1 MTEYVRHLHCCK
13 SFELCHSNLGLQGW
27 IIQSSPCVGYN
38 VRGYLSGSWKIVKKD
53 RITFWAFLA
62 SVQVVWPLWSV
73 KWWKTILSL
82 ELWAFPTEIH
92 TTAGSNRS
100 EDDLSKDSSGARC
113 SKVHKAEWHQD
124 RLQVQ
129 VFDVFNTEAKKGT
142 RIKWVILQTRLVDLF
157 TLNYHFSLSMT
168 CALEP
173 RCAGCQVPS
182 ARCWI
187 ISQNK
192 TKTIWSHSWVTW
204 VTHSIQTHCPLHSQL
219 LSLTLSGSAQ
229 GISLKERWKTERPPG
244 FATWICHLDWPP
256 GLATWISPLDPGF
269 ATWWWN
275 SLLIGPLLPHAHNMQ
290 PKLWID
296 SSAVRFLRILSTGAA
311 LIHYKVYLKP
321 SKVKDPTE
329 EWTTAIGLNRS
340 ISAGKLQHTKTS
352 QNNPN

>member
-1 MTEYVRHLHCCK
+1 MWSSVCELLALVTLWLRYNLVFHQSQNPINIGLQIMTEYVRHLHCCK
-13 SFELCHSNLGLQGW
+13 SFELCHSNLGHQGW
-27 IIQSSPCVGYN
+27 MIQLSPCVGYN

-129 VFDVFNTEAKKGT
+129 VFDVFNTEAKERS
-142 RIKWVILQTRLVDLF
+142 RIKWWSCKPGWSIC
-157 TLNYHFSLSMT
+157 SL
-168 CALEP
+168 
-173 RCAGCQVPS
+173 
-182 ARCWI
+182 WI
-187 ISQNK
+187 ITSLWAWLVHWNLDVPGVKCQEPGVGLFHK
-192 TKTIWSHSWVTW
+192 TKRKRSGHTLGSHW

-219 LSLTLSGSAQ
+219 HSLTLSGSAQ

-244 FATWICHLDWPP
+244 FATWICHLDFPP
-256 GLATWISPLDPGF
+256 RFATRIGHLVTWISPLDVLPGD
-269 ATWWWN
+269 
-275 SLLIGPLLPHAHNMQ
+275 G
-290 PKLWID
+290 
-296 SSAVRFLRILSTGAA
+296 ILC
-311 LIHYKVYLKP
+311 
-321 SKVKDPTE
+321 
-329 EWTTAIGLNRS
+329 W
-340 ISAGKLQHTKTS
+340 
-352 QNNPN
+352 